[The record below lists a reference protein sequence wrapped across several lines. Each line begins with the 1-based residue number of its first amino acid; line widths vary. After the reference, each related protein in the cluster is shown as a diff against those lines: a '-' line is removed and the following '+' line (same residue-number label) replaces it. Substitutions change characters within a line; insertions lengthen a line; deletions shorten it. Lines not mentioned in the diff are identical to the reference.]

1 MKQLEK
7 GEASLV
13 DLKKNLEYAASVLE
27 FLYTEETRQGNTLQ
41 ANAHKHSH
49 TPSHMRETLIVVKH
63 TMVPQERWTLGTKIN
78 VRKSGKTAFTAIPEI
93 YCRIL
98 LYIL

>member
-27 FLYTEETRQGNTLQ
+27 FLYTEETRQGTKFLST
-41 ANAHKHSH
+41 HTHTHTH
-49 TPSHMRETLIVVKH
+49 TPDSCCC
-63 TMVPQERWTLGTKIN
+63 G
-78 VRKSGKTAFTAIPEI
+78 A
-93 YCRIL
+93 
-98 LYIL
+98 